1 MKGEI
6 SPFWSEM
13 WKPIWLKLLKNK
25 EAPFDLSCELYRS
38 ITQSFKKQM
47 TIEEIADIVDDPT
60 QAFEAL
66 KKVKKEQ
73 FKDDL
78 AVIEYMEGVYNI
90 LIEDFEKL
98 ELAEGY
104 KESVE
109 RFINKYNLK
118 YYISTPFR
126 FTVSISG
133 IFSQLIAAFKTYA
146 KGNTHLLQMTEDFES
161 ALADLRCSSSES
173 KIKTCIQKQM
183 NLIEAIGLSHPG
195 RVSSTFGQICDD
207 LNGHHV
213 WPHNK
218 VKESVTSLYTFASDY
233 PGVRHAGN
241 PKNALRPLNM
251 NDLVA
256 ITISTLGFLPYLC
269 NSINT
274 RTIVQK

>member
-1 MKGEI
+1 MKGVI
-6 SPFWSEM
+6 LPFWSET

-25 EAPFDLSCELYRS
+25 EAPLDLACELYRS
-38 ITQSFKKQM
+38 IAQSFNEQI
-47 TIEEIADIVDDPT
+47 TIEELAGIVDDPV
-60 QAFEAL
+60 QAFETL

-73 FKDDL
+73 FRDEL
-78 AVIEYMEGVYNI
+78 AVIRYMEDVYNI
-90 LIEDFEKL
+90 LIEEFEKV

-109 RFINKYNLK
+109 RFISKYNLR
-118 YYISTPFR
+118 YFISTPFT

-133 IFSQLIAAFKTYA
+133 IFSELITAFKKYT
-146 KGNTHLLQMTEDFES
+146 KGNIHLKQMTEDFES

-183 NLIEAIGLSHPG
+183 NLIEAIGSTHPG
-195 RVSSTFGQICDD
+195 SISSTFGQICDD
-207 LNGHHV
+207 LNGHRV

-218 VKESVTSLYTFASDY
+218 VKESVASLYSFASDY
-233 PGVRHAGN
+233 PGVRHSGN
-241 PKNALRPLNM
+241 PQNALRPLNM

-256 ITISTLGFLPYLC
+256 VSISTLGFLPYLC
-269 NSINT
+269 TSIDT